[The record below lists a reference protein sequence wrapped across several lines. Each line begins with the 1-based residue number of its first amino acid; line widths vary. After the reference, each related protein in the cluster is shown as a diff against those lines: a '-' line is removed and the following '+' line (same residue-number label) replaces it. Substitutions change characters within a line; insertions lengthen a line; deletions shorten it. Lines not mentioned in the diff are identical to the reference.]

1 MTGNFISD
9 SDTEDWQARA
19 KRAGLPQKVLA
30 KMLGVSQNT
39 MSAQLRG
46 LWTIGTPQYVKFAI
60 VIWEQSPQSVKDY
73 MLDWAEKTSG
83 E

>member
-1 MTGNFISD
+1 
-9 SDTEDWQARA
+9 
-19 KRAGLPQKVLA
+19 
-30 KMLGVSQNT
+30 MLGVSQNT